1 MKTPSHLLVCCALLV
16 LTSSSLGE
24 NWPKLRQLTAIPFTE
39 VKLED
44 DFWAARVKLNREK
57 IVPHNLRYCETTGRI
72 SNFAKAAGL
81 MPGKFQGI
89 YFDDSDLYKVIEGAA
104 YTLAQERDPALEKA
118 IDEVIDTIAAAQQPD
133 GYLYTFYTVNKTLDL
148 RWTDTPKMHE
158 LYCAGHL
165 FEAAVA
171 YYQATGKRKLL
182 DVAIRLADH
191 IDSVFGEDKK
201 HEVPGHQ
208 EIELALVKLWRL
220 TGEERYLKLAEF
232 FIAERGRSCGRK
244 LHGEYNQ
251 DLLPVAQQREIT
263 GHAVRAMYLYAG
275 VADIAAVTGNEEYIE
290 TMDHIWR
297 DVTQSKMYVTGGIG
311 PSAHNEGFTVPYDL
325 PNDSAYAETCAAIGM
340 ALWNQRMALLH
351 ADAKY
356 ADIVELVLYNG
367 ALSGVSLDG
376 EKFFYVN
383 PLASRGRHHR
393 QPWFGCA
400 CCPVNVVR
408 FLPTIGGYAYAQ
420 DEQGIY
426 VNQYVSSRSELEV
439 RGEQVSLTQQTR
451 YPWEGRIKLTV
462 EPGQESRFTLHL
474 RIPGWCQGPQSA
486 NDLYRMIGKPESG
499 AARISI
505 NGQPAGELEIVNG
518 YARLDRA
525 WKRGDVVELEL
536 PMTVRRVKAHPEV
549 EANVGRVALQRG
561 PIVYCLEGID
571 NDGVPRSLALP
582 SESRLISEFRPDLLG
597 GVTVVKGEAL
607 LRSQGQPQPA
617 QVTFTAVPYF
627 AWDNRAPGQMV
638 VWLPEDPALAE
649 ARPAPTIASES
660 QISASHKHGPDSFE
674 ALNDQIEPK
683 SSGDHSIPRFTWW
696 DRRGSR
702 EWVQYDFKAP
712 ARVSKVEVYW
722 FDDTGRGQCG
732 APKSWRLLY
741 KEGGDWKPVATS
753 TAYGVNKDQ
762 FNQLIFEPVQTTALR
777 LEAQLQPEYSGG
789 ILEWRVFE

>member
-1 MKTPSHLLVCCALLV
+1 MKTHFIGLLIGV
-16 LTSSSLGE
+16 LTATLCNAAG
-24 NWPKLRQLTAIPFTE
+24 PFQQLTALPFTE
-39 VKLED
+39 VKIED
-44 DFWAARVKLNREK
+44 DFWAPRIKLNREK
-57 IVPHNLRYCETTGRI
+57 IVPHNLKYCESTGRI

-81 MPGKFQGI
+81 MPGEFQGI
-89 YFDDSDLYKVIEGAA
+89 YFDDSDVYKVIEGAA
-104 YTLAQERDPALEKA
+104 YTLAQHRDEGLEKT
-118 IDEVIDTIAAAQQPD
+118 IDDVIDKIAAAQQPD

-182 DVAIRLADH
+182 DVAIKLADH

-208 EIELALVKLWRL
+208 EIELALVKLWRV
-220 TGEERYLKLAEF
+220 TGQDRYLKLAEF
-232 FIAERGRSCGRK
+232 FIAERGRACGRK
-244 LHGEYNQ
+244 LHGDYNQ
-251 DLLPVAQQREIT
+251 DLVPVAQQREIT

-275 VADIAAVTGNEEYIE
+275 VADIAAITGNKDYIE

-297 DVTQSKMYVTGGIG
+297 DVIQRKMYVTGGIG

-340 ALWNQRMALLH
+340 AFWNQRMAMLH

-420 DEQGIY
+420 DQSGIY
-426 VNQYVSSRSELEV
+426 VNQYVSSRAKMEV
-439 RGEQVSLTQQTR
+439 NGVEIQLAQRSR
-451 YPWEGRIKLTV
+451 YPWDGRIRITV
-462 EPGQESRFTLHL
+462 EPHEKVAFALRL
-474 RIPGWCQGPQSA
+474 RIPGWCQGPQTDE
-486 NDLYRMIGKPESG
+486 DLYHIAGKPENR
-499 AARISI
+499 AAKLSV
-505 NGQPAGELEIVNG
+505 NGQPMPDISIVKG
-518 YARLDRA
+518 YAQIDRA
-525 WKRGDVVELEL
+525 WIKGDQVELDL
-536 PMTVRRVKAHPEV
+536 PMPVRRVKAHAKV
-549 EANVGRVALQRG
+549 EANLGRVAVQRG
-561 PIVYCLEGID
+561 PMIYCLEGVD
-571 NDGVPRSLALP
+571 NDGAPRSIALP
-582 SESRLISEFRPDLLG
+582 PDSRLYSEFRPDLLG
-597 GVTVVKGEAL
+597 GVTVIKGEAL
-607 LRSQGQPQPA
+607 LRSKDHPQPVHVA
-617 QVTFTAVPYF
+617 ITAVPYF
-627 AWDNRAPGQMV
+627 SWDNRAPGQMV
-638 VWLPEDPALAE
+638 VWLPEDLSVAE
-649 ARPAPTIASES
+649 MRPSPTIASQS
-660 QISASHKHGPDSFE
+660 RISASHKHGPDSYE

-712 ARVSKVEVYW
+712 ARVNKVEVYW
-722 FDDTGRGQCG
+722 FDDTGRGHCRI
-732 APKSWRLLY
+732 PRSWRLLHRD
-741 KEGGDWKPVATS
+741 GDQWKPVESSHTH
-753 TAYGVNKDQ
+753 TAAKDQ
-762 FNQLIFEPVQTTALR
+762 FNHLTFAPVETSALR
-777 LEAQLQPEYSGG
+777 IEAELEPGFSGG
-789 ILEWRVFE
+789 ILEWRVF